1 MTTPLAQTPSMTNQ
15 EYLLLDG
22 RRSIDEIVGGN
33 CLRKLLRRWARAIV
47 TGCL

>member
-22 RRSIDEIVGGN
+22 RRSIDEIV
-33 CLRKLLRRWARAIV
+33 
-47 TGCL
+47 